1 MGPMPAGSLH
11 PGSRV
16 ERPTSRH
23 EAQSGEWGLVGFRLL
38 DIGHHRRKDW
48 RDLSPHGRTLPVY
61 GLFLFP
67 GGRGRWAT
75 RTSAGAIGVGD
86 ALLLRPG
93 EWHRFD
99 PDPGTHLEEWWALF
113 DGPLA
118 EQLVRELAGKRNHW
132 QPMDAAA
139 LYARCAGILVD
150 ATPRTDAGASRAT
163 AQLLALLIAVI
174 GGPPSVAAEDAVARW
189 EALGATRAHEVR
201 PPLEEFLASERLS
214 LEAFRKRCQRGR
226 GRGPVRLWNDA
237 RLARARDLL
246 TGTAQ
251 PIAEIG
257 RRLGFTDRARFSQW
271 CRRLTGASPSGLRQ
285 RGSGRIGAVSGLSR
299 R

>member
-1 MGPMPAGSLH
+1 MPAGPNHAAS
-11 PGSRV
+11 SRV
-16 ERPTSRH
+16 DRPTTRH
-23 EAQSGEWGLVGFRLL
+23 EAQSGEWGLPGFRLL

-67 GGRGRWAT
+67 GGSGRWAT
-75 RTSAGAIGVGD
+75 RSGAGPIGIGD

-99 PDPGTHLEEWWALF
+99 PEPGSHLEEWWALF

-118 EQLVRELAGKRNHW
+118 DRLVRDLAGRRNHL
-132 QPMDAAA
+132 QPPDAAA

-150 ATPRTDAGASRAT
+150 ATPRTEEGARRAT
-163 AQLLALLIAVI
+163 AQLLALLLATI
-174 GGPPSVAAEDAVARW
+174 GGPPSAPPGDAIARW
-189 EALGATRAHEVR
+189 EALAAARAHEAR
-201 PPLEEFLASERLS
+201 PPLEDFLTRERLS
-214 LEAFRKRCQRGR
+214 LAAFRKRCQRSR
-226 GRGPVRLWNDA
+226 GRGPARLWNDS

-251 PIAEIG
+251 SITEVG
-257 RRLGFTDRARFSQW
+257 RQLGFTDRARFSQW
-271 CRRLTGASPSGLRQ
+271 CRRQTGSSPTGLRHGHAA
-285 RGSGRIGAVSGLSR
+285 RL
-299 R
+299 